1 MIIPQNVF
9 LYISIFIIAL
19 YIVMMIIGYHKGFLY
34 ELVSLVYTA
43 LSLVAAWFL
52 SPVLAKLFPLIDTD
66 KLGEYKMMIDLFH
79 LEEALNIIAY
89 FIIIFLVL
97 KIFYLFISLLMK
109 SLNKLP
115 VIGKFNQVL
124 GAVSGFINATIITLA
139 ISMLFSLPIF
149 KNGKDV
155 REHTIL
161 KYVDQFTAQ
170 AYSFVMEKIV
180 TDKLDLDLK
189 DLNVDELREQFKE
202 WILHFN
208 HE

>member
-52 SPVLAKLFPLIDTD
+52 SPVLAKLFPLIDAD

-79 LEEALNIIAY
+79 LEETLNIIAY

-189 DLNVDELREQFKE
+189 DLNVDELLEQNKE

>member
-43 LSLVAAWFL
+43 LSLIAAWFL
-52 SPVLAKLFPLIDTD
+52 SPVLAKLFPLIDAD

-79 LEEALNIIAY
+79 LEETLNIIAY

-161 KYVDQFTAQ
+161 KYVNQFTAQ

-180 TDKLDLDLK
+180 TDKLDLDMK

>member
-52 SPVLAKLFPLIDTD
+52 SPVLAKLFPLIDAD

-79 LEEALNIIAY
+79 LEETLNIIAY